1 MAVLVSGPVWRNRL
15 KILVVLTLLAL
26 LPLRALAAVTI
37 GFCAL
42 SDQNAAVHLHA
53 EHADRSSHH
62 GDTSPESQTGA
73 NPDCNVCAEH
83 CTSASFAVPDVITA
97 FLVGTGSDRTPHG
110 ERLAAGFV
118 PEHLDPPPLAL

>member
-1 MAVLVSGPVWRNRL
+1 
-15 KILVVLTLLAL
+15 LVVLTLLAL

-42 SDQNAAVHLHA
+42 SDQNAHV
-53 EHADRSSHH
+53 HADHAHGLSHH
-62 GDTSPESQTGA
+62 SGSSPESQTDA

-83 CTSASFAVPDVITA
+83 CTSASFAVPDVDTA
-97 FLVGTGSDRTPHG
+97 LSVDTGSDRIAHG

-118 PEHLDPPPLAL
+118 PEHLDPPPLGL